1 MKIISISG
9 LDGSGKSTQIQ
20 LLQEYFESSGKKVFY
35 FHAVEFSIANII
47 TRRDANN
54 LSTEEI
60 DHVSTTPCSGQACLS
75 TTKDVVKASWLKI
88 QLRKVALFIDIFRF
102 KLLVKKL
109 EKENYNYILT
119 DRYFY
124 DMIVNIAYLSKKQ
137 YIPFFFSKITVP
149 DHKFY
154 LSVEPN
160 NIMRRDNPPS
170 QGLHYLKDKEEL
182 FDKYNKIFKLT
193 KIDGNRNKQVIFEEI
208 ITILNLT

>member
-20 LLQEYFESSGKKVFY
+20 LLQEYFENNNKKVFY

-47 TRRDANN
+47 ARRDT
-54 LSTEEI
+54 SRC
-60 DHVSTTPCSGQACLS
+60 VSISQCSGRACPS
-75 TTKDVVKASWLKI
+75 TTKDVTKASWFKI

-102 KLLVKKL
+102 KSLVKKL
-109 EKENYNYILT
+109 EEKNYDYILT

-154 LSVEPN
+154 LSVEPD

-170 QGLHYLKDKEEL
+170 QGLQYLQDKKEL

-193 KIDGNRNKQVIFEEI
+193 KIDGNRDKQAIFEEI
-208 ITILNLT
+208 KSLI

>member
-20 LLQEYFESSGKKVFY
+20 LLQEYFENNNKKVFY

-47 TRRDANN
+47 ARRDA
-54 LSTEEI
+54 STSPV
-60 DHVSTTPCSGQACLS
+60 DRLQCVSTSQCSGQACLS

-137 YIPFFFSKITVP
+137 YIPFFFSKITIP
-149 DHKFY
+149 DYAFY
-154 LSVEPN
+154 LSVNPD
-160 NIMRRDNPPS
+160 NIMNRDNPPS
-170 QGLHYLKDKEEL
+170 QGLDYLQAKKEL
-182 FDKYNKIFKLT
+182 FDKYNKIFELT